1 MGSIRVIGFAA
12 SLSLVQGLATAAA
25 PAPQPSAL
33 WDEARPRIETLF
45 TQSRNDSVLL
55 IIPDYIRRAEAT
67 GDSVTLG
74 RLILDR
80 GRALLAV
87 GRHDEAGRDIE
98 AAIGIAEA
106 VRDTLG
112 WMPALQFRGYL
123 YWGQQR
129 GDDAMRC
136 YEKRL
141 DLAQRVRSIGDEAWA
156 RTAIAYVLHQRG
168 DQPRAKEEYTRSI
181 DLFRRSEHPALEVTP
196 LIGLGRVESALGN
209 VAEAIRCYERA
220 WVVSRRIGDRMN
232 EMWAT
237 NNLGVLEMDRGDLS
251 RGVAF
256 QERAFELAKE
266 MNSPRAIVIPAA
278 NVAGRARELGEFD
291 RAQRILDE
299 ARVVCSEK
307 GAEDY
312 LSTVDFHRADLFG
325 ASGKPNA
332 AEAIYRR
339 LLAPGGGISVQSR
352 DIAIVS
358 LAQILAAKDSVT
370 AALDLMTSSYDRPG
384 VTPFGIAAPYVS
396 LEFAQ
401 LYRATGDAE
410 RALDYTSRARDQ
422 ARSLGWQRLGALAS
436 LRESVCYRALGR
448 DCNAAASLFAALDS
462 LESSRGAIRS
472 PEWRE
477 VYGQDIARDV
487 VDAASLLLD
496 YPQSSPRSDRMRV
509 FFDTVQRFEARTLLD
524 RISEPRRGAV
534 ATAQRL
540 VTAHD
545 LQRDVLAPGELLLEF
560 LAGNATSHLI
570 AVSRDSLRVV
580 TLAGSKSPLA
590 ERIDVYRHI
599 VTDAATRGD
608 YPPDRLAA
616 MQHGIGTAVF
626 GGVAD
631 LISVSSRVVIVPDG
645 YFASVPFATLIVSD
659 DGRMLVETHDVEQ
672 VPSATVLAL
681 QRSRDRSESAK
692 HARIVALGAPPTAH
706 LSGASDEVRQ
716 LARRYAGVVTVQ
728 GIDGGVPAFATAA
741 NGGEVVHIAAH
752 AHAVDQS
759 PWQSGI
765 QVFDS
770 LDARSSAPTA
780 VDPPGARDPASGADS
795 LSAAS
800 TLRILSTEDSM
811 LVARTFR
818 GDSFVRA
825 WQIAGLSLTP
835 RLAVLSG
842 CETAGGRTTN
852 GEGVLGLTAAFL
864 SAGVP
869 VVVSSLWP
877 VDDRVTATMMGRF
890 YSHLA
895 DGHPVGESLRLAQL
909 DVRRGRGTAHPF
921 YWAGFVCVG
930 DGAAV
935 IPVTRR
941 PFVPLIFAVVAA
953 IVTALLVAVR
963 RRRTRADVR

>member
-1 MGSIRVIGFAA
+1 LRIFVALSVVVCAAVAAVAAA
-12 SLSLVQGLATAAA
+12 S
-25 PAPQPSAL
+25 PAPKPSAL
-33 WDEARPRIETLF
+33 WDEARPLIETLF

-55 IIPDYIRRAEAT
+55 IVPDYIRRAEAT

-87 GRHDEAGRDIE
+87 GRHDEAGRDIDV
-98 AAIGIAEA
+98 AIEIAEA
-106 VRDTLG
+106 VHDTLG
-112 WMPALQFRGYL
+112 WMPALQFRGYA

-129 GDDAMRC
+129 NDDAMHC

-168 DQPRAKEEYTRSI
+168 DHLRAKEEYTRSI

-196 LIGLGRVESALGN
+196 LIGLGRVESALGD
-209 VAEAIRCYERA
+209 VGEAIRCYERA

-237 NNLGVLEMDRGDLS
+237 NNLGVLEMDRGDLG
-251 RGVAF
+251 RGVAY

-278 NVAGRARELGEFD
+278 NVAGRARELGEFE
-291 RAQRILDE
+291 RAQKILDE

-370 AALDLMTSSYDRPG
+370 TALELMTSSYDKPG
-384 VTPFGIAAPYVS
+384 AAPFGTAAPYVS

-401 LYRATGDAE
+401 LYMASGDPD
-410 RALDYTSRARDQ
+410 RALDHTSRARDQ
-422 ARSLGWQRLGALAS
+422 ARSLGWKRLGALAS

-477 VYGQDIARDV
+477 VYGQDIARNV

-496 YPQSSPRSDRMRV
+496 YPQSSPRGDRMRV

-524 RISEPRRGAV
+524 RISEPRRDAAA
-534 ATAQRL
+534 ATPRL

-545 LQRDVLAPGELLLEF
+545 LQHDVLAPGELLLEF
-560 LAGNATSHLI
+560 LAGNSMSYLI
-570 AVSRDSLRVV
+570 AVSRDSLRVA
-580 TLAGSKSPLA
+580 TLSGSKSPLA
-590 ERIDVYRHI
+590 ERIDVYRRI
-599 VTDAATRGD
+599 VTDASTRSD

-616 MQHGIGTAVF
+616 MQRGIGTAVF

-631 LISVSSRVVIVPDG
+631 LLSVASRVVIVPDG
-645 YFASVPFATLIVSD
+645 YFAGVPFATLIVSS
-659 DGRMLVETHDVEQ
+659 DGHMLVENHDVEQ

-681 QRSRDRSESAK
+681 QRSRDRENSGK
-692 HARIVALGAPPTAH
+692 TARIVALEAPSMVR
-706 LSGASDEVRQ
+706 LSGASDEVRR
-716 LARRYAGVVTVQ
+716 LARRYAHVTTVH
-728 GIDGGVPAFATAA
+728 GIEGGVPAFAAA
-741 NGGEVVHIAAH
+741 TNGGDVVHIAAH

-765 QVFDS
+765 QLFDTVGTAAAGPPAGAVVAG
-770 LDARSSAPTA
+770 DSSSDFT
-780 VDPPGARDPASGADS
+780 
-795 LSAAS
+795 
-800 TLRILSTEDSM
+800 TLRILSTADSM

-825 WQIAGLSLTP
+825 WEIAGLSLTP

-842 CETAGGRTTN
+842 CETAGGRATT
-852 GEGVLGLTAAFL
+852 GEGVLGLTSAFL

-895 DGHPVGESLRLAQL
+895 DGHPVGESLRQAQL
-909 DVRRGRGTAHPF
+909 DMRRDPGTAHPF

-935 IPVTRR
+935 IPVARR
-941 PFVPLIFAVVAA
+941 AFSPAIFAVLVAIA
-953 IVTALLVAVR
+953 TALLVAVR
-963 RRRTRADVR
+963 RRRSRADVR